1 MRKQLISILLILLFL
16 TSCAALKTE
25 RKVVDNIF
33 YSTFPKIKIRVNPD
47 FKYMG
52 KANESTRHEHED
64 YMEARGHPNVVEEKY
79 TFVYERWHSNGHGN
93 NVNVGKE
100 WLYKIY
106 RFGDNSYS
114 NKSIQINFSTI
125 SGNYFWNLDFYRTWK
140 NLITSGAVKIHG
152 KQYQYAVQVTPKN
165 YFVKYLCRNV
175 GDKLQ
180 IAIVYVENAGDYN
193 NLSRTERKGLLKEF
207 LDRSEKNIQILSD
220 DATITGN

>member
-1 MRKQLISILLILLFL
+1 MKKQLISILLILLFL

-33 YSTFPKIKIRVNPD
+33 YSTFPKIKIKVNPD

-52 KANESTRHEHED
+52 KADKDAFHEHED

-79 TFVYERWHSNGHGN
+79 TFVY
-93 NVNVGKE
+93 V
-100 WLYKIY
+100 
-106 RFGDNSYS
+106 GDNSYS

-165 YFVKYLCRNV
+165 YFVKYLCRIV
-175 GDKLQ
+175 GDKLR
-180 IAIVYVENAGDYN
+180 IAIVYIENAGDYN